1 MKYIFYIAL
10 VVSLSQLT
18 GCTSRNHNTA
28 SAETT
33 LADSS
38 AACLNE
44 FNGLKQIAPETYQ
57 FYLSQFTELNK
68 SYQVYKQNAG
78 MMNKDAKEVLG
89 MELDSKLKLICARV
103 QSAAFQNMAKR
114 AQDVNKL

>member
-1 MKYIFYIAL
+1 MKRILSIAL
-10 VVSLSQLT
+10 MVSLSQLT
-18 GCTSRNHNTA
+18 GCVSSKNKMV

-33 LADSS
+33 IADNSS
-38 AACLNE
+38 ACMNE
-44 FNGLKQIAPETYQ
+44 FNALKQVAPETYQ
-57 FYLSQFTELNK
+57 YYLSQFTEVNK

-89 MELDSKLKLICARV
+89 MELDSKIKLICARV

-114 AQDVNKL
+114 AQDVNKI